1 MVHIGD
7 GRIYIFRNGRLEQL
21 TKDQTLVAELVERG
35 HLTLEAVPRFPLRNV
50 LARAVGP
57 QESVEPDIADLELT
71 LHDWLLLATDGL
83 AKALDTE
90 QLRSLVESVATGSAE
105 NLCRKIMNAA
115 LAHEPSDN
123 VTLAVAKLAG

>member
-1 MVHIGD
+1 MQGAKGKVVHIGD

-21 TKDQTLVAELVERG
+21 TKDQTLVAELVGG

-71 LHDWLLLATDGL
+71 LHDWPPAGHRR
-83 AKALDTE
+83 AG
-90 QLRSLVESVATGSAE
+90 QGSGH
-105 NLCRKIMNAA
+105 R
-115 LAHEPSDN
+115 
-123 VTLAVAKLAG
+123 AVALPR